1 MVPYG
6 QSTDGEQDSTCG
18 NPICCY
24 ICMCVNCL
32 FNTMFEE
39 VVDVARDGKLV
50 SETYFTEQEGMLGG
64 SATAIRWGGI
74 FLCILGHYLLFA
86 PVINLL
92 NMIPFVGWLLSWIVA
107 VAAVI
112 FAVVVGLT
120 LSVLTIAIAWVFFRP
135 LIGIPLLILVGAS
148 IYLTFFFD
156 WSKVSGFDDVSD
168 DGNVAPDATVTD
180 DSTTPDANDGTT
192 VST

>member
-50 SETYFTEQEGMLGG
+50 SETYFTEQESMLGG
-64 SATAIRWGGI
+64 SATCFRWGGI
-74 FLCILGHYLLFA
+74 FLCIFGHYLLFA
-86 PVINLL
+86 PIINLL

-120 LSVLTIAIAWVFFRP
+120 LSVLTIAVAWVFFRP

-148 IYLTFFFD
+148 VYLTFFFD
-156 WSKVSGFDDVSD
+156 WSKVSGTDAADGGSD
-168 DGNVAPDATVTD
+168 ADATVTD
-180 DSTTPDANDGTT
+180 DSTTPDSNDGTT

>member
-156 WSKVSGFDDVSD
+156 WSKVSKFDDVSD

>member
-1 MVPYG
+1 
-6 QSTDGEQDSTCG
+6 
-18 NPICCY
+18 
-24 ICMCVNCL
+24 
-32 FNTMFEE
+32 MFEE

-74 FLCILGHYLLFA
+74 LLCILGHYLLFA
-86 PVINLL
+86 PIINLL

-107 VAAVI
+107 IAAVI

-156 WSKVSGFDDVSD
+156 WSTIKTGSEA
-168 DGNVAPDATVTD
+168 DGGNDADATVAD
-180 DSTTPDANDGTT
+180 DSTTPDTNDGNT

>member
-180 DSTTPDANDGTT
+180 DSTTPDNNDGTT

>member
-74 FLCILGHYLLFA
+74 FMCILGHYLLFA

>member
-86 PVINLL
+86 PIINLL

-135 LIGIPLLILVGAS
+135 LIGIPLLILVSAS

-156 WSKVSGFDDVSD
+156 WSKVSKFDDVSD

-180 DSTTPDANDGTT
+180 DSTTLDTNDGTT